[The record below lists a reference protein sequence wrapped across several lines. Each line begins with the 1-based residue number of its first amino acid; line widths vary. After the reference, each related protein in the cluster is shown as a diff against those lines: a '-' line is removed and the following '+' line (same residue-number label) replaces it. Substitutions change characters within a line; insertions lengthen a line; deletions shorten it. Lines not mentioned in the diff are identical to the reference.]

1 MADWDPE
8 AWTRNLIADMRAHG
22 GVPSSGPMAGET
34 LLILTSTGAKSG
46 EERSAIVNYHAD
58 GDAWVIAASKGGAD
72 ENPSWYY
79 NLLAAPDVTIEVNN
93 EVVPV
98 HAVITSG
105 AERDRLWDDHVRALP
120 KFGDYPSKT
129 DRVIPMIR
137 LERVPQP
144 ATTH

>member
-1 MADWDPE
+1 
-8 AWTRNLIADMRAHG
+8 
-22 GVPSSGPMAGET
+22 
-34 LLILTSTGAKSG
+34 
-46 EERSAIVNYHAD
+46 
-58 GDAWVIAASKGGAD
+58 
-72 ENPSWYY
+72 
-79 NLLAAPDVTIEVNN
+79 VTIEVNN